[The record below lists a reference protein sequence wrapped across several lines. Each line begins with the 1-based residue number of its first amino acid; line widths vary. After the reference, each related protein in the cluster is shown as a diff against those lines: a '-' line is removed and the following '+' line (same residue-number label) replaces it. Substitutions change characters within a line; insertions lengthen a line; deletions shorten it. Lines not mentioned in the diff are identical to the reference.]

1 MLCVLMARLYGMGE
15 LGAVLGLA
23 KSSPTGL
30 VDRTGPGRRPAGV
43 DGLGG
48 PEVAG
53 RHRTG
58 GRRWIPAAASSFS
71 RASSART
78 AGGGARP
85 ARGPDTPPTGSA
97 TATAPPGRS
106 STRPPR
112 RWAGS
117 RAACVPSSTCRAA
130 SPTARR
136 PRPRRPL
143 DRWVGRP
150 MGGGADRGRP
160 GARRRRIH
168 AVRPGRRHCG
178 RHDARPMGHRGRAG
192 GPRSGRV
199 ATFGGARATTFVRA
213 GADVNPAPHRCG
225 GGPAGGI
232 VVLVNA

>member
-117 RAACVPSSTCRAA
+117 RAACVPSSTCRPHHRPPADRDRGGRWIGGSVGQWVEEPTGAVPEHGAAGFMLFAPDGGTVAATTLGRWATEVAPAVREAVA
-130 SPTARR
+130 SPPSEEPALR
-136 PRPRRPL
+136 L
-143 DRWVGRP
+143 
-150 MGGGADRGRP
+150 
-160 GARRRRIH
+160 
-168 AVRPGRRHCG
+168 
-178 RHDARPMGHRGRAG
+178 
-192 GPRSGRV
+192 SSE
-199 ATFGGARATTFVRA
+199 
-213 GADVNPAPHRCG
+213 PAPM
-225 GGPAGGI
+225 
-232 VVLVNA
+232 